1 MLAALAPA
9 PLPGAAPNANL
20 GAAALLVEEL
30 CRLGVNTFAV
40 APGEQAALFLGW
52 CG

>member
-9 PLPGAAPNANL
+9 PLPAAGVNANL
-20 GAAALLVEEL
+20 GAAALVVEEL

-40 APGEQAALFLGW
+40 APGNEE
-52 CG
+52 